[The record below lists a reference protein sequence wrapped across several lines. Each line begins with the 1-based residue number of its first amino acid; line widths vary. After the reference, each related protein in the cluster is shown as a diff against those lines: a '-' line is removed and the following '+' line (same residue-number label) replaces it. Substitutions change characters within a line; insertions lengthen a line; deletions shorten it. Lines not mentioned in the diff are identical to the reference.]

1 MFFSLKVYIVVYV
14 CFICV
19 SSRDCGPQLPSVDQ
33 HWSVF
38 RDGHV
43 GDERLVLLLDPR
55 HTTPTLQ
62 FQLKSGCGLLERNLP
77 PRLVYSASLSFQLHA
92 LASFYIRVFFIK
104 TSHHFVGIHNVKH
117 ITVFRITY
125 RSITMLNLLPAS
137 MMVFSA

>member
-1 MFFSLKVYIVVYV
+1 MIKGNRYGMNKDDIQDTLFTNINVFSLKVYIVVYV

-62 FQLKSGCGLLERNLP
+62 FQLKSGGGLLERYLP
-77 PRLVYSASLSFQLHA
+77 PRLVYSASLSF
-92 LASFYIRVFFIK
+92 
-104 TSHHFVGIHNVKH
+104 
-117 ITVFRITY
+117 
-125 RSITMLNLLPAS
+125 
-137 MMVFSA
+137 